1 MCVFV
6 CDPIRR
12 SMLAAVGRDLEPAQ
26 IVAFE
31 CTESV
36 PAPKQSALERRAQ
49 KLSGTAGDV
58 VRAAM
63 TCIQKGVCGGTVRL
77 KRRLDGKLFAR
88 IELVTDEAQSA
99 DENDGGD
106 GS

>member
-1 MCVFV
+1 M
-6 CDPIRR
+6 
-12 SMLAAVGRDLEPAQ
+12 A
-26 IVAFE
+26 
-31 CTESV
+31 
-36 PAPKQSALERRAQ
+36 
-49 KLSGTAGDV
+49 
-58 VRAAM
+58 
-63 TCIQKGVCGGTVRL
+63 CIQKGVCGGTVRL